1 MPNDTPREAADTAG
15 ASVLRTAGR
24 FLAQLWTD
32 DVVGQAA
39 RMADFFFLSLFPA
52 LLFVFALTG
61 LIGGANAFN
70 TVANVLG
77 ALMPR
82 SAWAAIAGSIREA
95 VTHSRPNVL
104 SLGLVLL
111 LWSGSSGVATLST
124 SLNQMFDT
132 IDERSWFVRRAI
144 AIAVMGAG
152 ALLLVAATAA
162 LLAGLTEANQH
173 GLGVRW
179 SAVRWAIAL
188 TACMGANWLSYV
200 FLPNRRPSWR
210 NWENVAGA
218 AAATL
223 LWAAATVTLRWYL
236 SRTEQIANTY
246 GALGAAIVLL
256 LWFYITAMAVLVG
269 GELTAW
275 LGGGMR
281 KRSAP
286 R

>member
-1 MPNDTPREAADTAG
+1 MA
-15 ASVLRTAGR
+15 R
-24 FLAQLWTD
+24 FIAQLWND

-39 RMADFFFLSLFPA
+39 RMAYFFFLSLFPA

-61 LIGGANAFN
+61 LIGGPNAFN

-82 SAWAAIAGSIREA
+82 AAWAAISGSIREA
-95 VTHSRPNVL
+95 ITHSRPNVL

-132 IDERSWFVRRAI
+132 IDERNWFVRRGI

-152 ALLLVAATAA
+152 SLLLVAATAA
-162 LLAGLTEANQH
+162 MLAGLAEANQH
-173 GLGVRW
+173 GFAVRW
-179 SAVRWAIAL
+179 NVIRWAIAL
-188 TACMGANWLSYV
+188 TASTGANWLCYV
-200 FLPNRRPSWR
+200 FLPNRPPSWR
-210 NWENVAGA
+210 KPENVIGA
-218 AAATL
+218 AAATV
-223 LWAAATVTLRWYL
+223 LWAVATLALRAYL

-256 LWFYITAMAVLVG
+256 LWFYITAMAVLIG

-281 KRSAP
+281 KGSSSDKR
-286 R
+286 